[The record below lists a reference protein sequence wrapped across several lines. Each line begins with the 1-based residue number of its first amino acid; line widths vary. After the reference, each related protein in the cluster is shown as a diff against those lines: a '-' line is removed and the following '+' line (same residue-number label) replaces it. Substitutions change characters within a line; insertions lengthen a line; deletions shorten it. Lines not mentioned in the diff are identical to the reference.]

1 MSVMDRTLAFLVL
14 QVIPCLR
21 LTDPGLADVERF
33 LAALPYLAALDRE
46 KS

>member
-1 MSVMDRTLAFLVL
+1 MDRTLAFLVL
-14 QVIPCLR
+14 QVIPFLR

-33 LAALPYLAALDRE
+33 LAVLPYLAALDRE